1 MTLDEYIE
9 ALRKQSKCDLAN
21 CSNFDCNNCEFSMSL
36 EEMLTNEEILS
47 YFEELKATRTALR
60 MACDTI
66 SWAGTGST
74 VYSQKYYDDYLRE
87 ARANND

>member
-9 ALRKQSKCDLAN
+9 AMRRHSKCDPATCLGFE
-21 CSNFDCNNCEFSMSL
+21 CDKCEFVISMDEVPS
-36 EEMLTNEEILS
+36 NAEILS
-47 YFEELKATRTALR
+47 YFEELKAMRTALR
-60 MACDTI
+60 MACDSL

-87 ARANND
+87 ARKEV